1 LRVKNETEISIFGQA
16 YVVRGDDPEHIREVA
31 AYVDGKMRE
40 LLGEPDQ
47 GLTTRGA
54 VLAVLNIADEFF
66 KYRKELE
73 AFRQEVESRSRAML
87 KILE

>member
-1 LRVKNETEISIFGQA
+1 VKNETEISIFGQS
-16 YVVRGDDPEHIREVA
+16 YVVRGDDPEYIREVA

-40 LLGEPDQ
+40 LFGEPSQ

-54 VLAVLNIADEFF
+54 VLAALNIADEFF

-73 AFRQEVESRSRAML
+73 AFREEVESRSRAML
-87 KILE
+87 KLLR